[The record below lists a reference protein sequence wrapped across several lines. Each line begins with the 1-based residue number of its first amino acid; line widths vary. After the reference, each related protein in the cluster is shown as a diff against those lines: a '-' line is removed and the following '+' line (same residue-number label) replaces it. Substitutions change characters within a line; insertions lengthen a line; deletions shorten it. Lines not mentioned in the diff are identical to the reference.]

1 MVIFCRVLTTL
12 LQIQSPICSSLFLW
26 PLYSLSTSPSS
37 IRSNFSGFY
46 STMNSFFASITS
58 SSSTNQENE
67 KNDNEMERRLNE
79 VLSTISSNHFEAIV
93 NQLLWSNN
101 DNNTTVI
108 EEEEEKI
115 TFVITLVARI
125 ARTKREFAS
134 LLMRCIITVGT
145 KFYSHFHSL
154 HSHSHSHFH
163 SLSTISMNIISRQ
176 YNPISPS
183 RLLSIIS
190 IYFSLIKQ
198 ISFPLSYLLFYLSC
212 SPFFIP
218 SPILILFVVY
228 VFFRSFKI
236 FQIYPL
242 RLFSRLFRRLLVSF
256 KPF

>member
-37 IRSNFSGFY
+37 IRSNFTGFY

-79 VLSTISSNHFEAIV
+79 VLSTISSDHFEAIV

-101 DNNTTVI
+101 NTDNTVI

-134 LLMRCIITVGT
+134 LLMRCIITVSIGCIIFSCLGNT
-145 KFYSHFHSL
+145 ITSLSHGCYSSSSFTFLLSSRYHFLSVVHSSTSALL
-154 HSHSHSHFH
+154 HS
-163 SLSTISMNIISRQ
+163 
-176 YNPISPS
+176 P
-183 RLLSIIS
+183 
-190 IYFSLIKQ
+190 
-198 ISFPLSYLLFYLSC
+198 
-212 SPFFIP
+212 
-218 SPILILFVVY
+218 
-228 VFFRSFKI
+228 
-236 FQIYPL
+236 
-242 RLFSRLFRRLLVSF
+242 FSRKF
-256 KPF
+256 